1 MVAAEAAEA
10 SEGADEGGGGGEC
23 SERISEAGFN
33 LDTATSRTGRADW
46 GEGREASVLDM
57 RDWIDDRFWARTAAR
72 CGLSGMGMGAFIAA
86 DVVVDVVDVLGC
98 GSVGAV
104 IVCA

>member
-1 MVAAEAAEA
+1 
-10 SEGADEGGGGGEC
+10 
-23 SERISEAGFN
+23 
-33 LDTATSRTGRADW
+33 
-46 GEGREASVLDM
+46 M
-57 RDWIDDRFWARTAAR
+57 RDWIDDRLWARTAAR

-86 DVVVDVVDVLGC
+86 DVVVDDMLGC